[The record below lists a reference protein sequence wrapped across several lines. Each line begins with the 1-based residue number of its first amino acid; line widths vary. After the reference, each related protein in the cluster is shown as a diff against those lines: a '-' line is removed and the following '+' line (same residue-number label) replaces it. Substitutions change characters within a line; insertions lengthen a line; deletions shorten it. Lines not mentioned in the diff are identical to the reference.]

1 MKKVKYPYSRELTEP
16 AGSTDCRRNRPWV
29 ALKEKRS
36 ILRAKEEVK
45 QYVPP
50 QGAIIEKTVYHSCD
64 SAEIV
69 CYILGQ
75 EERTDQK
82 TPCMIYYHGG
92 GFMMPLQGMMLRN
105 AAYYAIH
112 TGCRVFLP
120 EYRYAPKADCRT
132 VIEDC
137 FSIVEHIREH
147 ARDYGIDPEKLIL
160 YGDSAG
166 AALAAGVTHL
176 MRDRALPKA
185 AGQMLIYPVT
195 DCWSDRHASVE
206 TYRYAAW
213 PKASN
218 DYMWKLYL
226 RGADAE
232 TKKLAAPLNME
243 DFTGLPPAY
252 VEPQEI
258 DILRDEGI
266 AYAEKLK
273 EQGSLMECNVVEGSY
288 HGFDFDHGSPLVRR
302 ILEHRCEIIQ
312 KFLTEKEMGRVDE
325 I

>member
-1 MKKVKYPYSRELTEP
+1 MKKVKYPYSKELTEP
-16 AGSTDCRRNRPWV
+16 AGSIDCRRNRPWV

-36 ILRAKEEVK
+36 ILRAKEEVR

-50 QGAIIEKTVYHSCD
+50 QGILMEKTVYRSYD
-64 SAEIV
+64 RVEIT

-82 TPCMIYYHGG
+82 APCMIYYHGG

-120 EYRYAPKADCRT
+120 EYRYVPEAECRT
-132 VIEDC
+132 MIEDC
-137 FSIVEHIREH
+137 FSIVKHIRKH
-147 ARDYGIDPEKLIL
+147 AQGYGIDPEKLIL

-176 MRDRALPKA
+176 MRDRTLPKA

-195 DCWSDRHASVE
+195 DCCSDRHASME
-206 TYRYAAW
+206 AYRYAVW

-226 RGADAE
+226 KGADAE

-243 DFTGLPPAY
+243 DFSGLPLAY

-258 DILRDEGI
+258 DILCDEGI
-266 AYAEKLK
+266 AYAEKLRG
-273 EQGSLMECNVVEGSY
+273 QGSLMECNVVKGSY
-288 HGFDFDHGSPLVRR
+288 HGFDFDQESPLVRR
-302 ILEHRCEIIQ
+302 VLEHRCEMIQ
-312 KFLTEKEMGRVDE
+312 RFLMEKEMERVEE

>member
-1 MKKVKYPYSRELTEP
+1 MKKVNYPYSKELIQP
-16 AGSTDCRRNRPWV
+16 AGSINCNRNNPWI
-29 ALKEKRS
+29 AWKEMQS
-36 ILRAKEEVK
+36 IRRAKKEVE

-50 QGAIIEKTVYHSCD
+50 HGIKMEKIMYRSYD
-64 SAEIV
+64 SAEIT
-69 CYILGQ
+69 CYIVGR
-75 EERTDQK
+75 EENADAK
-82 TPCMIYYHGG
+82 ESCMIYYHGG

-105 AAYYAIH
+105 AAYYAEH

-132 VIEDC
+132 TIEDC
-137 FSIVEHIREH
+137 FSLVKHIREH
-147 ARDYGIDPEKLIL
+147 RAEYGIDPNRMIL

-166 AALAAGVTHL
+166 AALAAGVAHL
-176 MRDRALPKA
+176 MRDRTLPRA
-185 AGQMLIYPVT
+185 AGQMLIYPVM
-195 DCWSDRHASVE
+195 DCYSDRYSSME
-206 TYRYAAW
+206 TYRYAVW
-213 PKASN
+213 PRKSN
-218 DYMWKLYL
+218 DYMWRLYL
-226 RGADAE
+226 KGADAD

-273 EQGSLMECNVVEGSY
+273 ETGSLAECNIVKGSY
-288 HGFDFDHGSPLVRR
+288 HGFDFDHESSLVRR
-302 ILEHRCEIIQ
+302 VLEHRCEIIRR
-312 KFLTEKEMGRVDE
+312 FLAA

>member
-1 MKKVKYPYSRELTEP
+1 MKKVKYPYSTELAEP
-16 AGSTDCRRNRPWV
+16 DGSIDCRRNRPWI

-36 ILRAKEEVK
+36 ILQAKEEVK

-50 QGAIIEKTVYHSCD
+50 QGTIIEKIVYHSYD
-64 SAEIV
+64 SAEII

-75 EERTDQK
+75 EEKTDQK
-82 TPCMIYYHGG
+82 APCMIYYHGG

-105 AAYYAIH
+105 AAYYASH

-120 EYRYAPKADCRT
+120 EYRYAPKAGCRT
-132 VIEDC
+132 MIEDC
-137 FSIVEHIREH
+137 FCMVKYLRDH
-147 ARDYGIDPEKLIL
+147 AQECRIDSEKLII

-185 AGQMLIYPVT
+185 AGQLLIYPVT
-195 DCWSDRHASVE
+195 DCYPDRYASME
-206 TYRYAAW
+206 AYRYAVW

-226 RGADAE
+226 RGADAD

-258 DILRDEGI
+258 DILCDEGI

-273 EQGSLMECNVVEGSY
+273 EQGSLMECNVVQGSY
-288 HGFDFDHGSPLVRR
+288 HGFDFDHGSPLVQRV
-302 ILEHRCEIIQ
+302 LEHRCEIIQ
-312 KFLTEKEMGRVDE
+312 RFLEQKEMDKVEE

>member
-1 MKKVKYPYSRELTEP
+1 MKKAKYPYSKELIEP
-16 AGSTDCRRNRPWV
+16 VGSINCNRNNPWI

-36 ILRAKEEVK
+36 ILRAKKEVK

-50 QGAIIEKTVYHSCD
+50 QGIIMEQTIYHSCD
-64 SAEIV
+64 SAEII
-69 CYILGQ
+69 CYILGR
-75 EERTDQK
+75 EEKTDQK
-82 TPCMIYYHGG
+82 APCMIYYHGG
-92 GFMMPLQGMMLRN
+92 GFMMPLQEMMLRN
-105 AAYYAIH
+105 AAYYAAH

-132 VIEDC
+132 TIEDC
-137 FSIVEHIREH
+137 FYMVKHIRKH
-147 ARDYGIDPEKLIL
+147 AQEYGINPEKLII

-176 MRDRALPKA
+176 MRNRTLPKA

-195 DCWSDRHASVE
+195 DCCSARYASME
-206 TYRYAAW
+206 TYRHAVW

-232 TKKLAAPLNME
+232 MKKLAAPLNME
-243 DFTGLPPAY
+243 DFTGLPLAY

-258 DILRDEGI
+258 DILCDEGI

-273 EQGSLMECNVVEGSY
+273 EQGSLMECNIVKGSY

-302 ILEHRCEIIQ
+302 ILDHRCEIIQ
-312 KFLTEKEMGRVDE
+312 KFLKQKEMEKVE
-325 I
+325 SI